1 MSILS
6 TLTNAIYSIGSTLA
20 GTDPSQY
27 PRAIYRVIVA
37 GQDISDLLSTRLIS
51 MSIEDRRGMEADSVS
66 IELSDHDGLLSIPP
80 LNAELQVW
88 IGWSHTGLV
97 YKGKYFATEVDHS
110 GMPDVLSI
118 RATSADLKKTLK
130 QKKERSFSE
139 QSIEDIISTIAGEHG
154 LIPYTHSDYT
164 AITLPHIDQNESDAN
179 LITRIA
185 DEHNA
190 IATVKN
196 GTLLFMPKGLSQTV
210 SGLALPTAYITRSS
224 GDGHRYSKTNGADDI
239 SGVTCYYY
247 APDIAERQSVTVGDS
262 SKTIKELRHYHRDR
276 DSAYHDARAE
286 YNRIKSKGA
295 VFSINLAHAMPE
307 LIPEMQI
314 DTQGFKDEIDSI
326 VWLGT
331 VVKHTL
337 SASNGYT
344 SDIEAEVKL
353 PDSDDIAQLIDDE
366 GGNYT
371 GVIAYYQHGKQTAKV
386 TRGEQTTPKRLTYLY
401 KNKKTAETAAQREWT
416 AIQAEQQA
424 SQTTDS
430 VDQPTSDST

>member
-1 MSILS
+1 
-6 TLTNAIYSIGSTLA
+6 
-20 GTDPSQY
+20 
-27 PRAIYRVIVA
+27 
-37 GQDISDLLSTRLIS
+37 
-51 MSIEDRRGMEADSVS
+51 
-66 IELSDHDGLLSIPP
+66 
-80 LNAELQVW
+80 
-88 IGWSHTGLV
+88 
-97 YKGKYFATEVDHS
+97 
-110 GMPDVLSI
+110 
-118 RATSADLKKTLK
+118 
-130 QKKERSFSE
+130 
-139 QSIEDIISTIAGEHG
+139 
-154 LIPYTHSDYT
+154 
-164 AITLPHIDQNESDAN
+164 
-179 LITRIA
+179 
-185 DEHNA
+185 
-190 IATVKN
+190 
-196 GTLLFMPKGLSQTV
+196 
-210 SGLALPTAYITRSS
+210 
-224 GDGHRYSKTNGADDI
+224 
-239 SGVTCYYY
+239 
-247 APDIAERQSVTVGDS
+247 
-262 SKTIKELRHYHRDR
+262 
-276 DSAYHDARAE
+276 
-286 YNRIKSKGA
+286 
-295 VFSINLAHAMPE
+295 MPE